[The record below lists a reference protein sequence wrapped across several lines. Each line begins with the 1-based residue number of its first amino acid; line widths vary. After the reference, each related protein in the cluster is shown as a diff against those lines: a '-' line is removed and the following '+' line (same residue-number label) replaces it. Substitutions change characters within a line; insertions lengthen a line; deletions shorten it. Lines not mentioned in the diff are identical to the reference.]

1 MKEFEIKE
9 LPNELFIEGDIPKI
23 INWYLDQKLE
33 KEKEYNSYLRQNL
46 YEFNE
51 NDISKEY
58 NNWYYQFSS
67 KIDNKI
73 LTHLKINSGFSELPL
88 ELQCDLED
96 IIWRE
101 KNIPTI
107 SEDYYKELKYVTKLY
122 NEITKYE

>member
-73 LTHLKINSGFSELPL
+73 LTQLKINSGFSELPL